1 MNIQVRSMVP
11 VIDPSHSS
19 PSDMVAPPRLGLQ
32 FVQASITQLTQNLQ
46 GVQPMEATVVVEM
59 AAVFG

>member
-1 MNIQVRSMVP
+1 MVP

>member
-1 MNIQVRSMVP
+1 
-11 VIDPSHSS
+11 
-19 PSDMVAPPRLGLQ
+19 MVAPPRLGLQ